1 MSFVFVPPKGSVL
14 DLVVKNLTDAICY
27 CYYILEVVPILSFFS
42 CWSALALEFYRLFL
56 SWGIQTIGGKR
67 VH

>member
-27 CYYILEVVPILSFFS
+27 CYYILEVVPILYCPSF
-42 CWSALALEFYRLFL
+42 LAGVR
-56 SWGIQTIGGKR
+56 
-67 VH
+67 